1 MKHLQH
7 FFPPNRLEM
16 EVFTRFENESGGKLM
31 KATLC
36 LLEVSR
42 HGLLEF
48 ELLALL
54 GTESNIVVPE
64 YIEVRR
70 SFFSHSD

>member
-1 MKHLQH
+1 MFLILY
-7 FFPPNRLEM
+7 RLEM
-16 EVFTRFENESGGKLM
+16 EVFTRFEKESGGKLM

-36 LLEVSR
+36 MLEVSR

-54 GTESNIVVPE
+54 GTETNIIVPE
-64 YIEVRR
+64 YVEVRIEILP
-70 SFFSHSD
+70 S

>member
-1 MKHLQH
+1 
-7 FFPPNRLEM
+7 M

-70 SFFSHSD
+70 SFFFPFRLKCD

>member
-1 MKHLQH
+1 
-7 FFPPNRLEM
+7 M

-64 YIEVRR
+64 YIEVSKGFICCYLLKVIL
-70 SFFSHSD
+70 SFLSISR